1 MKEIYASQ
9 IEDAVCQALLDAH
22 FSISS
27 DIESAVCQAA
37 KKEAMAQARVVL
49 QQITDNY
56 VIAREESLPI
66 CQDSGMTMIWAEVG
80 QEVHING
87 DFETAVNKGVRRAH
101 KEGYLRASVVRDPLF
116 DRSNTKDGTPA
127 IIQVRLVTGDQMR
140 LNVVGKGF
148 GSENCSVMQMFI
160 PATPM
165 EEIENFIV
173 SAVTDAGGKSC
184 PPVIVG
190 VGIGGTM
197 DKASAMAKQATF
209 RSINQRKQ
217 NPQYAALEEKLLQKI
232 NASGI
237 GPGGLG
243 GKTTALAV
251 NIATFAT
258 HIASVPVAVNLCCH
272 ASRHAT
278 VEL

>member
-27 DIESAVCQAA
+27 DIESAVRQAA

-49 QQITDNY
+49 QQIADNY